1 MIKAT
6 EIVEYGKGTR
16 NMIDLNRYLI
26 FDGGFGTMI
35 QAAGLDAGHN
45 PERLNLT
52 NPDEIR
58 AIHAAYAVAGS
69 NIITANTFG
78 ASRCK
83 MGEDPAP
90 FIIAGIAL
98 AKEAAEPYGAK
109 VALDVGPLG
118 VLMEPFGELTFDEAY
133 EMFSQIVAV
142 GAKAGAD
149 LILIETMSDLLETK
163 AALLAAK
170 EHTDL
175 PVFVTMTFG
184 EDGKTFIGVD
194 PAAAAVTLTSLG
206 ADAIGVNCSL
216 GPDKLVPVVETLLS
230 STHLPIIV
238 QPNAGIPR
246 LVDGKT
252 VFDVETEE
260 FARWA
265 EHFVEKGVA
274 ILGGCC
280 GTTPAHIATLPEI
293 VEGKIPPVRE
303 KKEGCRLCGWQ
314 GAVECDI
321 DDIRTVGEMINPTG
335 RKRLTEALHNRDW
348 EYAAELAIEQ
358 AEDGADFIVVNA
370 GLPDIDEKEALSAMV
385 LAIQK
390 VTSLPLVIDCADP
403 AALERALR
411 VCRGR
416 PILNSVHGS
425 KKSLNEILPLA
436 VKYGT
441 ALIVLALEEGG
452 IAADAQNRCDA
463 GLRVAQAAQDAGI
476 AKHDIF
482 VDCLALSASADQK
495 GLLTTVDAIRLVREQ
510 GYKTVLGV
518 SNVSY
523 GLPGRDVLNSAFL
536 SACLVAGLNIP
547 IVMVGSQ
554 RVRGAIDSAKVLLG
568 KDDGCMDYISRYA
581 GSTVVNEQK
590 TSSLKDLI
598 VGGRKSE
605 VREAAL
611 QLLRTSLPIEVIN
624 LHIIP
629 ALDEVGEAYEKGILF
644 LPQLMACA
652 EVVKLAFDVLK
663 EHMSAESA
671 EKGTVA
677 LATVR
682 GDMHDIGKNIV
693 KMLLENYG
701 YRVIDLGKDVHED
714 VLIEVVR
721 THNVKLVGLSALMT
735 TTAQNMEPAIR
746 ALREANLDCKVM
758 VGGAVV
764 NENFAAQIGA
774 DYFAKDA
781 AQSARIAAEVFG

>member
-1 MIKAT
+1 
-6 EIVEYGKGTR
+6 
-16 NMIDLNRYLI
+16 MIDLNRHI
-26 FDGGFGTMI
+26 VFDGGFGTML
-35 QAAGLDAGHN
+35 QAAGLETGHN
-45 PERLNLT
+45 PERLNLSH
-52 NPDEIR
+52 PDEIR
-58 AIHAAYAVAGS
+58 AIHAAYAAAGS
-69 NIITANTFG
+69 DVITTNTFG
-78 ASRCK
+78 ASRRK
-83 MGEDPAP
+83 LGEDPEA
-90 FIIAGIAL
+90 FIVAGVTL
-98 AKEAAEPYGAK
+98 AREAAAPYGAM

-133 EMFSQIVAV
+133 DAFAEIVAI
-142 GAKAGAD
+142 GARAGVD

-230 STHLPIIV
+230 STHLPIMV

-252 VFDVETEE
+252 VFDVDAAE
-260 FARWA
+260 FACWA
-265 EHFVEKGVA
+265 KRFAEMGVV

-280 GTTPAHIATLPEI
+280 GTTPDHIAALRKVADGHVPLA
-293 VEGKIPPVRE
+293 RE
-303 KKEGCRLCGWQ
+303 RKEVCRLCGWQ
-314 GAVECDI
+314 GSVVCDI
-321 DDIRTVGEMINPTG
+321 DDIRTVGELINPTG
-335 RKRLTEALHNRDW
+335 RKKLTEALHRKNW

-390 VTSLPLVIDCADP
+390 VSSLPLVIDCSDP
-403 AALERALR
+403 VALERALR

-425 KKSLNEILPLA
+425 RKSLEEILPLA

-441 ALIVLALEEGG
+441 ALIVLALEEWG
-452 IAADAQNRCDA
+452 IAAGAQKRCDA
-463 GLRVAQAAQDAGI
+463 GLRVAQEAQRAGV
-476 AKHDIF
+476 AKHDLF

-495 GLLTTVDAIRLVREQ
+495 GLMTTADAIRLVREQ

-523 GLPGRDVLNSAFL
+523 GLPGRDILNCTFL
-536 SACLVAGLNIP
+536 SACLAAGLNVP
-547 IVMVGSQ
+547 IIMIGSQ
-554 RVRGAIDSAKVLLG
+554 GVRDTIDAARVLLN
-568 KDDGCMDYISRYA
+568 KDEGCAMYISRHA
-581 GSTVVNEQK
+581 GIPVAREDK
-590 TSSLKDLI
+590 ISSLKELI

-605 VREAAL
+605 VREATE
-611 QLLRTSLPIEVIN
+611 QLLCTCRPLEVIN
-624 LHIIP
+624 AQIIP
-629 ALDEVGEAYEKGILF
+629 ALDEVGEAYEKGRLF
-644 LPQLMACA
+644 LPQLMSCA

-663 EHMSAESA
+663 EHMNTDNDG
-671 EKGTVA
+671 KGTVI

-714 VLIEVVR
+714 ALVDAVR
-721 THNVKLVGLSALMT
+721 EHNAKLVGISALMT
-735 TTAQNMEPAIR
+735 TTAQNMEGAIR
-746 ALREANLDCKVM
+746 ALREAELDCKVM
-758 VGGAVV
+758 IGGAVI
-764 NENFAAQIGA
+764 NENFARQIGA
-774 DYFAKDA
+774 DYYAKDA
-781 AQSARIAAEVFG
+781 AQSARIAAEVFAV

>member
-1 MIKAT
+1 
-6 EIVEYGKGTR
+6 
-16 NMIDLNRYLI
+16 MIDLNRHII
-26 FDGGFGTMI
+26 FDGGFGTML
-35 QAAGLDAGHN
+35 QAAGLEAGHN
-45 PERLNLT
+45 PERLNLSC
-52 NPDEIR
+52 PDKVR
-58 AIHAAYAVAGS
+58 AIHAAYAAAGS
-69 NIITANTFG
+69 DVITANTFG
-78 ASRCK
+78 ASRRK
-83 MGEDPAP
+83 LGEDPEP
-90 FIIAGIAL
+90 FIVAGVAL
-98 AKEAAEPYGAK
+98 AREAAAPYGAK
-109 VALDVGPLG
+109 AALDVGPLG
-118 VLMEPFGELTFDEAY
+118 ALMEPFGELTFDEAY
-133 EMFSQIVAV
+133 DSFAEIVEA
-142 GAKAGAD
+142 GARAGAD

-194 PAAAAVTLTSLG
+194 PAAAAITLTSLG

-216 GPDKLVPVVETLLS
+216 GPDKLLPVVETLLS
-230 STHLPIIV
+230 ATHLPIIV

-252 VFDVETEE
+252 VFDVEAEE
-260 FARWA
+260 FAHWA
-265 EHFVEKGVA
+265 KRFAEMGVA

-280 GTTPAHIATLPEI
+280 GTTPEHIAALRRVI
-293 VEGKIPPVRE
+293 EGHVPTKRE
-303 KKEGCRLCGWQ
+303 KKEICRLCGWQ
-314 GAVECDI
+314 GSVPCGM
-321 DDIRTVGEMINPTG
+321 DDIRTVGELINPTG
-335 RKRLTEALHNRDW
+335 RKKLTDALHSKNW

-358 AEDGADFIVVNA
+358 TEDGADFIVVNA

-390 VTSLPLVIDCADP
+390 VTSLPLVIDCSDP
-403 AALERALR
+403 VALERALR

-425 KKSLNEILPLA
+425 RKSVDEILPLA

-452 IAADAQNRCDA
+452 IAAGAQNRCDA
-463 GLRVAQAAQDAGI
+463 GLRVAQTAQYAGV

-495 GLLTTVDAIRLVREQ
+495 GLLATVDAIRLVREQ

-523 GLPGRDVLNSAFL
+523 GLPDRDILNCTFL
-536 SACLVAGLNIP
+536 SACLMAGLNVP

-554 RVRGAIDSAKVLLG
+554 GIRGTIDAARVLLAR
-568 KDDGCMDYISRYA
+568 DEGCAAYISRHA
-581 GSTVVNEQK
+581 GSVAVNAEK
-590 TSSLKDLI
+590 TTSLKELI

-605 VREAAL
+605 VRDATER
-611 QLLRTSLPIEVIN
+611 LLHRYQPVDVIN
-624 LHIIP
+624 GYIVP
-629 ALDEVGEAYEKGILF
+629 ALDEVGEAYEKGTLF
-644 LPQLMACA
+644 LPQLMSCA

-663 EHMSAESA
+663 EHMSTEDSG
-671 EKGTVA
+671 KGTVV

-701 YRVIDLGKDVHED
+701 YRVIDLGKDVHENTL
-714 VLIEVVR
+714 VEAVR
-721 THNVKLVGLSALMT
+721 EHNAKLVGLSALMT
-735 TTAQNMEPAIR
+735 TTAQNMEGAIR
-746 ALREANLDCKVM
+746 ALREAEPDCKVM
-758 VGGAVV
+758 IGGAVI
-764 NENFAAQIGA
+764 NQNFARQIGA
-774 DYFAKDA
+774 DYYAKDA
-781 AQSARIAAEVFG
+781 AQSARIAAEVFGV